1 MTKEIHEALRTC
13 LNLSTEVRAGIEDR
27 NKSSFERESLKYKK
41 QILKTSLEHLNYLI
55 NKTIKKED

>member
-13 LNLSTEVRAGIEDR
+13 LNLSTEVRAGIENR
-27 NKSSFERESLKYKK
+27 NKSSLERENLKFKK
-41 QILKTSLEHLNYLI
+41 QVLKISLENLDYLI